1 MEGARNSDRT
11 RWCHRVCKTW
21 WHGGPHTSRL
31 TKFHET
37 DNDEEERSE
46 DDGIGNIQEELG
58 NEDDENQESSD
69 TENENQEPNDYEDNE
84 TAETNERKQNANEQP
99 IKLKPGQT
107 IHYTCEDTHV
117 PISATVIG
125 RAGKAQGPLKNWY
138 NIQYT
143 SPNTMEGTQVSID
156 LGNVTNLKI
165 DPQPNA
171 TRTMDSLEEMSNNSE
186 NENTEPD
193 VLMTEGIDMTEAK
206 IREMESWK
214 QNNVYE
220 EIRDDGQKCI
230 STRWVCSLKK
240 TPQGIQPKA
249 RLVARGFEEYNE
261 AMQKDSPTCASESL
275 RVMLTI
281 LANQGWRLHSMD
293 IKTAFLQGQEL
304 DRNIYLKPP
313 KEAKCPGVIWKLKKC
328 VYGLADASLHW
339 YKRVKSVM
347 ISNGGLTS
355 SIEPSMFYWR
365 DPTTAKMIGV
375 LACHVDDF
383 IWGGTQAFEQTIEQI
398 RSTFK
403 VGKEEDTI
411 FQYCGINLNQVQNS
425 IYLNQNRY
433 AENITRIHID
443 QERAREKE
451 NDLTNDEMTLLR
463 SKIGQLLW
471 LAHQSR
477 PDILFDVTVLASNV
491 TKSKIKDLF
500 TANKLINKAKSQKLS
515 LKFQPLNSENKCH
528 LLVFSDAALGNL
540 PDGGSQGGYI
550 IFLAEKEGKCIPIWW
565 NSKRIRRI
573 VRSTLAAETLA
584 MAEGVDMAIFIASLL
599 KELGYSKQGVPIVCV
614 TDCKSLQEAIKSNK
628 CVSEKR
634 LRMEIGSIKELFTSG
649 QIQDI
654 EWCNTKTQLAD
665 CLTKCGVNGS
675 ELLKTLHQGIL
686 DY

>member
-1 MEGARNSDRT
+1 
-11 RWCHRVCKTW
+11 
-21 WHGGPHTSRL
+21 
-31 TKFHET
+31 
-37 DNDEEERSE
+37 
-46 DDGIGNIQEELG
+46 
-58 NEDDENQESSD
+58 
-69 TENENQEPNDYEDNE
+69 
-84 TAETNERKQNANEQP
+84 
-99 IKLKPGQT
+99 
-107 IHYTCEDTHV
+107 
-117 PISATVIG
+117 
-125 RAGKAQGPLKNWY
+125 
-138 NIQYT
+138 
-143 SPNTMEGTQVSID
+143 
-156 LGNVTNLKI
+156 
-165 DPQPNA
+165 
-171 TRTMDSLEEMSNNSE
+171 
-186 NENTEPD
+186 
-193 VLMTEGIDMTEAK
+193 
-206 IREMESWK
+206 
-214 QNNVYE
+214 
-220 EIRDDGQKCI
+220 
-230 STRWVCSLKK
+230 
-240 TPQGIQPKA
+240 
-249 RLVARGFEEYNE
+249 
-261 AMQKDSPTCASESL
+261 
-275 RVMLTI
+275 
-281 LANQGWRLHSMD
+281 
-293 IKTAFLQGQEL
+293 
-304 DRNIYLKPP
+304 
-313 KEAKCPGVIWKLKKC
+313 
-328 VYGLADASLHW
+328 
-339 YKRVKSVM
+339 
-347 ISNGGLTS
+347 
-355 SIEPSMFYWR
+355 MFYWR

-433 AENITRIHID
+433 AENITRIQID

-515 LKFQPLNSENKCH
+515 LKFQPLNSENQCH